1 MDPERDPP
9 EELAAYGRMV
19 SASWPLLRTDTAST
33 FQFWLALHA
42 GYTKAPPKSPVP
54 TDWYTGQPETYH
66 LDHDSLAV
74 VFDTNGDARYV
85 LQGNPRLGHALPQ
98 AIANLLGSPQRAQSL
113 QAQAAWSITD
123 LLDRVDT
130 VLGLPTEANRA
141 TD

>member
-74 VFDTNGDARYV
+74 VVDQNGDARYI
-85 LQGNPRLGHALPQ
+85 LQGNPGLGHALAP
-98 AIANLLGSPQRAQSL
+98 AL
-113 QAQAAWSITD
+113 QALLDPTKAQQVESTPSWSLPD
-123 LLDRVDT
+123 LLDRVAT
-130 VLGLPTEANRA
+130 VLNLPLES
-141 TD
+141 D